1 MVLRPAAASPD
12 GDDAYS
18 RQKARSRRYQAE
30 KSTAGRDLGELPEC
44 SDPELRERMRFDL
57 LLYLQ
62 TCHADSFPL
71 PFSQDH
77 LELIQTLQE
86 VILKGSLHAF
96 AMPRGSGKTTIA
108 RHATQW
114 AVAYGHR
121 RFVVLVGANN
131 EFGGQLLEAIQLD
144 YETNEVLLD
153 LFPEICVPLR
163 ALEGIRNRCKGQL
176 VQGEPTNMLFRSRI
190 WRLPT
195 VQGSEASGAVIKSG
209 SPKSAVR
216 GANMIVDGKTLRPDL
231 VLIDDPQTRATAE
244 SPRAVQRLLST
255 IQGDILGCAGPGKS
269 IAVAM
274 PCTVIAPGDAAD
286 LMLNRDLYPRWH
298 GTRAKLLYQFPIR
311 IDLWE
316 QYYEIYADALR
327 SGPIEGTP
335 PAAIEF
341 YRGRRPEMDEGAAP
355 AWESRKLD
363 DELSAIQHAMT
374 LYLANPHAFMAEY
387 QNEPQDVS
395 TSTPQLTLELWRSR
409 VTERVRGIVPSWAEA
424 VTAGIDCHKRVL
436 AWSAAAWDSNFTGAG
451 LDYGTHPDQAMKL
464 WRVQTARPTLHDL
477 VPPNSGDAAALRAG
491 LLRLIDMLA
500 KRVWKNDVGQELTT
514 SRILIDTGYD
524 QDIVLAAIRE
534 SPHRALC
541 LPYKGTAKGA
551 NDCPV
556 SRFKK
561 KPGESRGPEWIK
573 RPQLGL
579 LADTWFW
586 KSFLAARVEAQPGD
600 HGSFTWF
607 GREPDGRRADHTQL
621 FIHLTAE
628 FAKEQTGERTV
639 HQWEIKPGCENH
651 FFDTLLMMSLGASVE
666 GFSPGEIRKA
676 LADQK
681 NATVSLAELNRRAK
695 LK

>member
-1 MVLRPAAASPD
+1 MVLRPPAAPGD

-18 RQKARSRRYQAE
+18 RQKARSRRYQAD
-30 KSTAGRDLGELPEC
+30 KSASGRDIGPLPEC
-44 SDPELRERMRFDL
+44 TDPELRERMRLDL

-86 VILKGSLHAF
+86 VILHGSLHAF

-114 AVAYGHR
+114 ALAYGHR

-131 EFGGQLLEAIQLD
+131 EFGGQLLDQILID
-144 YETNEVLLD
+144 YEMNETLLD

-176 VQGEPTNMLFRSRI
+176 VNGEPTNQLFRSRI

-195 VQGSEASGAVIKSG
+195 VAGAPSSGAIVKCG

-216 GANMIVDGKTLRPDL
+216 GANMIIEGRTVRPDL

-255 IQGDILGCAGPGKS
+255 ISGDILGCAGPGKS

-298 GTRAKLLYQFPIR
+298 GTRAKLLYAFPTR
-311 IDLWE
+311 VDLWE
-316 QYYEIYADALR
+316 RYYEIYSDAMR
-327 SGPIEGTP
+327 AGAIDGTP
-335 PAAIEF
+335 PAATAF
-341 YRGRRPEMDEGAAP
+341 YSEHRSEMDEGAAP
-355 AWESRKLD
+355 AWEARKLA
-363 DELSAIQHAMT
+363 DELSAIQHSMT
-374 LYLANPHAFMAEY
+374 LYLANPHAFFAEY

-395 TSTPQLTLELWRSR
+395 TSTPQLTADLWRSR
-409 VTERVRGIVPSWAEA
+409 ITDRVRGVAPDWTEVI
-424 VTAGIDCHKRVL
+424 TAGIDCHKRLLV
-436 AWSAAAWDSNFTGAG
+436 WSAEAINSQFTTA
-451 LDYGTHPDQAMKL
+451 LIDYGTTPDQAVKL

-477 VPPNSGDAAALRAG
+477 LPPNSGDAAALRHG
-491 LLRLIDMLA
+491 VLTLIDQLA
-500 KRVWKNDVGQELTT
+500 RRTWKNEVGQELPT
-514 SRILIDTGYD
+514 SLIVIDTGYD
-524 QDIVLAAIRE
+524 PDVVLSAIRE
-534 SPHRALC
+534 SPHRSLC

-551 NDCPV
+551 NDCPL
-556 SRFKK
+556 SRFRKR
-561 KPGESRGPEWIK
+561 PGEARGPEWIK

-579 LADTWFW
+579 LADTWHW

-600 HGSFTWF
+600 PGSFTIF
-607 GREPDGRRADHTQL
+607 GREADGRKADHVALINQL
-621 FIHLTAE
+621 SAE
-628 FAKEQTGERTV
+628 FAKQEIGERTV
-639 HQWEIKPGCENH
+639 NRWEVKPGMEAH
-651 FFDTLLMMSLGASVE
+651 WLDTAVMSTLGGSVL
-666 GFSPGEIRKA
+666 GKAPGDSRQAVNKPA
-676 LADQK
+676 QPL
-681 NATVSLAELNRRAK
+681 SMAEMKRRAQ
-695 LK
+695 LR

>member
-1 MVLRPAAASPD
+1 MVLRPAAAD
-12 GDDAYS
+12 DDDDAYS
-18 RQKARSRRYQAE
+18 RQKARSRRYQAT
-30 KSTAGRDLGELPEC
+30 KSADGRDIGEIPEC
-44 SDPELRERMRFDL
+44 TDPELRERMRLDL

-86 VILKGSLHAF
+86 VILQGSLHAF

-131 EFGGQLLEAIQLD
+131 EFGGQLLDQILID

-176 VQGEPTNMLFRSRI
+176 VQGEPTNMLFRTRI

-195 VQGSEASGAVIKSG
+195 VRGFASSGAVIKSG

-274 PCTVIAPGDAAD
+274 PCTVISPGDAAD

-298 GTRAKLLYQFPIR
+298 GTRAKLLYSFPSR

-335 PAAIEF
+335 SVATEF
-341 YRGRRPEMDEGAAP
+341 YSSHRQEMDEGASP
-355 AWESRKLD
+355 AWEHRKLA
-363 DELSAIQHAMT
+363 DELSAVQHAMT
-374 LYLANPHAFMAEY
+374 LYLANPHAFFAEY

-395 TSTPQLTLELWRSR
+395 TSTPQLTADLWRSR
-409 VTERVRGIVPSWAEA
+409 VTDRIRGVAPDWSEVI
-424 VTAGIDCHKRVL
+424 TCGIDCHKRLLV
-436 AWSAAAWDSNFTGAG
+436 WSAVAVNSQFTAAG
-451 LDYGTHPDQAMKL
+451 LDYGTTPEQAVKL

-477 VPPNSGDAAALRAG
+477 LPPNSGDAAALRHG
-491 LLRLIDMLA
+491 LLVLIDKLA
-500 KRVWKNDVGQELTT
+500 RRTWTTETGQELPT
-514 SRILIDTGYD
+514 SLIVIDSGYD
-524 QDIVLAAIRE
+524 NDIVLSAIRE
-534 SPHRALC
+534 SPHKALC
-541 LPYKGTAKGA
+541 VPYKGTAKGA
-551 NDCPV
+551 NDCPI
-556 SRFKK
+556 SGFRKR
-561 KPGESRGPEWIK
+561 PGEQRGPQWIK

-586 KSFLAARVEAQPGD
+586 KSFLASRVEAQPGD
-600 HGSFTWF
+600 PGSFTWF
-607 GREPDGRRADHTQL
+607 GREADNRRSDHTQL
-621 FIHLTAE
+621 INHLTAE
-628 FAKEQTGERTV
+628 FAREEIGERTV
-639 HQWEIKPGCENH
+639 HHWEIKPGMENH
-651 FFDTLLMMSLGASVE
+651 WLDSTLMAVLGASIL
-666 GFSPGEIRKA
+666 GMAPGDSRQPVKSQA
-676 LADQK
+676 RPL
-681 NATVSLAELNRRAK
+681 SMAEMKRRAQ
-695 LK
+695 LR